1 MPASVAAYEL
11 LCRPE
16 FKLAASLIN
25 GSIPVA
31 NPLLGQ
37 ILGSVFAN
45 AMRGRARRGP
55 FGGGRGPGIA
65 GAGLGGLLGGMM
77 GGRSRGGLGGNR
89 GMLLAMLL
97 PFAMQWVQRTG
108 GIGAVLDRF
117 KQKGYRQQ
125 ADSWVSTGPNQ
136 LLEAEAVDNVVGRE
150 ELSRLSQQLGIPEQ
164 EVADGF
170 AEILPEVADQLSPQ
184 GQLPPE
190 ADDALDSGL
199 SEIEKELSQLT
210 TSTLP

>member
-1 MPASVAAYEL
+1 M
-11 LCRPE
+11 
-16 FKLAASLIN
+16 
-25 GSIPVA
+25 A

-45 AMRGRARRGP
+45 AMRGRARSGP
-55 FGGGRGPGIA
+55 FGGGMGG
-65 GAGLGGLLGGMM
+65 GGLGGLAGGK
-77 GGRSRGGLGGNR
+77 R

-97 PFAMQWVQRTG
+97 PFAMQWVQRNG

-125 ADSWVSTGPNQ
+125 ADSWVSMGVNQ
-136 LLEAEAVDNVVGRE
+136 SLEAEAVDNVVGRE
-150 ELSRLSQQLGIPEQ
+150 ELSRLSQQLGVPEQ

-170 AEILPEVADQLSPQ
+170 AEILPEMVDQLSPN
-184 GQLPPE
+184 GQVPPE

-199 SEIEKELSQLT
+199 SELEKELSHLT